1 MPRRLPRTA
10 RAAKLTWGYCGPRA
24 LQQLAKEPL
33 SCGRVAPAL
42 DQDVEDISVLVDR
55 TPKIV
60 LLAADADEPLVHVPL
75 VAGLWPP
82 LPQHI
87 GENPAKAQAPLA
99 DALVTDD
106 DPSRRQDQLNI
117 S

>member
-1 MPRRLPRTA
+1 MRMNTSSMYHLSDR
-10 RAAKLTWGYCGPRA
+10 
-24 LQQLAKEPL
+24 KEPL
-33 SCGRVAPAL
+33 GCGRAAPAL
-42 DQDVEDISVLVDR
+42 VQDVEDIPVLVDR

-60 LLAADADEPLVHVPL
+60 LLAADADEHFVHVPL
-75 VAGLWPP
+75 VAGSGPS
-82 LPQHI
+82 LPEHI

-117 S
+117 SYADSC